1 MRFSHNV
8 SDHRA
13 SARNVPLLLSPPG
26 YDTVCLDLLN
36 NFSRYFHLSLS
47 LSLIIR
53 DSFRLRCSR
62 LLRRNRQDQKR
73 NDIRKPAIRSVV
85 RAACI
90 LRRHL
95 VRSASGK
102 QKCHH
107 GRRKKQRCP
116 FLHFCILLLL
126 RYSYSFSSPC
136 RNCTAPLNSR

>member
-1 MRFSHNV
+1 MIL
-8 SDHRA
+8 
-13 SARNVPLLLSPPG
+13 SAAGISSLISYLFL
-26 YDTVCLDLLN
+26 
-36 NFSRYFHLSLS
+36 YFHSIYFLS

-116 FLHFCILLLL
+116 LFTFLHP
-126 RYSYSFSSPC
+126 SSP
-136 RNCTAPLNSR
+136 PLLILFFQSVQELHSPAEQPLIYALHPV